1 MWNNNGFGGYWIIIL
16 IILFC
21 GCGSWSC
28 GNSGNN
34 CCCGNSCGNCC
45 CNSCNSCNNNNNCCC
60 NDSCG
65 C

>member
-21 GCGSWSC
+21 GCGSWGC
-28 GNSGNN
+28 GNS
-34 CCCGNSCGNCC
+34 CCCGNSGCCCNNGNCC
-45 CNSCNSCNNNNNCCC
+45 CNGGNNSNTCCC
-60 NDSCG
+60 DSCG